1 MWIYSYTPIY
11 SCTCNYLSSI
21 EKGHFISP
29 FFSPLVKPARE
40 VPGRLRTHCISS
52 FSTKVLL
59 TLYCAEGNGN
69 PRMLWYSCL
78 GNPMNRGAWWA
89 TVHGV
94 TGVRHNLATKPPPT
108 LYWDE
113 QVIALFSW
121 YRVNKHFLALGKNFV
136 VQSLS
141 HVWLFSTPWTVAHQ
155 ASLSFTISQNLLKL
169 MSIESMMPSNH
180 FIFCLPLLLPPSVFP
195 SIWVFSDE

>member
-94 TGVRHNLATKPPPT
+94 TGVRHNLATKPPPR
-108 LYWDE
+108 LLCRFKLQPSPLIKSFQRFVYPP
-113 QVIALFSW
+113 IPIRAG
-121 YRVNKHFLALGKNFV
+121 KH
-136 VQSLS
+136 
-141 HVWLFSTPWTVAHQ
+141 P
-155 ASLSFTISQNLLKL
+155 
-169 MSIESMMPSNH
+169 
-180 FIFCLPLLLPPSVFP
+180 
-195 SIWVFSDE
+195 